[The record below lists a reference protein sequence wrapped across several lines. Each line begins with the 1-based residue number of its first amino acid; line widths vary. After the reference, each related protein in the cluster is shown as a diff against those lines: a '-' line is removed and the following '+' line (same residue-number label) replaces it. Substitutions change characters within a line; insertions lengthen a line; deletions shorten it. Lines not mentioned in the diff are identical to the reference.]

1 MKRCDIYDATHVE
14 SKYARGKV
22 HRIASKWGIDG
33 RHLAKPS
40 EGGFGCV
47 TEDGQRISMW
57 DAFGY
62 YQEVKQQPV
71 MSTWVVYDHPRDF
84 PDKFV
89 ARRHD
94 IYRGDQEPHAS
105 EEHLAADTLKEL
117 RDRIIRLNPNL
128 SRLNRFPDDDRN
140 IVEVWL

>member
-14 SKYARGKV
+14 SRHDKGKV
-22 HRIASKWGIDG
+22 LRIASKWGIDG

-47 TEDGQRISMW
+47 TETGERVSMW
-57 DAFGY
+57 DAFAY
-62 YQEVKQQPV
+62 FQETAEVPF
-71 MSTWVVYDHPRDF
+71 MSQWVVYSHPRDF

-94 IYRGDQEPHAS
+94 IYRGDHDPHAS
-105 EEHLAADTLKEL
+105 EEYFTADTLDEIQV
-117 RDRIIRLNPNL
+117 RIQELNPNL
-128 SRLNRFPDDDRN
+128 TCLNRFPDDDAN